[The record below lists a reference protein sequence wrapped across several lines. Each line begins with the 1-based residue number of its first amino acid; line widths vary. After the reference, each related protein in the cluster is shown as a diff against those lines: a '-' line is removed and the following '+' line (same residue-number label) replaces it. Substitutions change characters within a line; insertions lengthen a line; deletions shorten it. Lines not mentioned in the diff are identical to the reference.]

1 MEMPEGSPMDTLH
14 FNHPARHGFV
24 RVAAA
29 LPRVALAQPLANAE
43 TSLKWIEHAMR
54 QGAAV
59 VALPELGLSGY
70 SCDDLFHQSPL
81 LQACLQGLQRVCEGS
96 AAWNVMWVVGMPL
109 QVDEQLFNV
118 AVVGC
123 RGRLLGVVPKTYLPN
138 HGEFYEARQFAP
150 ASQLSR
156 LALGL
161 LGQEVPVG
169 SQILF
174 EHLQHPGL
182 RLHVE
187 LCEDLWTPIPPSSL
201 AALAGATVTVNLSAS
216 NAAVGKA
223 AYREQLVRQ
232 QSARCLGAYVYASAG
247 AGESTTD
254 LAWDGHGLIAENGQ
268 LLAQSQRFLEEGQ
281 CIVADV
287 DLGLLAHER
296 MRLGSFG
303 QSRLLHAQALQGF
316 RRVQVDCPL
325 AALEAP
331 GEMALRR
338 VVNPHPYVPS
348 LASEREPR
356 CQEVVSIQVQGLEQ
370 RLRSSGIQRLV
381 IGISGGLDST
391 LALLVAAQALKQM
404 GLPSTQILACTMPGF
419 ATSERTREQALRLMQ
434 AVGCEAREIDIR
446 PSCMQMLR
454 DLDHPHARGEP
465 VYDVTFE
472 NVQAG
477 ERTNHLFRLANHHGG
492 LVVGTG
498 DLSELALGWCT
509 YGVGDHMSHYN
520 VNASVPKTL
529 VRHLIAWMA
538 EREGSSAELKAVLQ
552 AILDTEISPELVP
565 PDAQGQMQSTQ
576 AHVGAYELQDFNLYH
591 TLRYG
596 FAPSKIAY
604 LAGQAWAQQA
614 AQGRPAFDSETIRHT
629 LGLFV
634 RRFFQGSQF
643 KRSCVPN
650 GPKVGQGGSLSPRG
664 DWRAPSDASAA
675 AWLADWEQI
684 PKRF

>member
-1 MEMPEGSPMDTLH
+1 MDTLN

-29 LPRVALAQPLANAE
+29 LPRVALAQPLVNAQA
-43 TSLKWIEHAMR
+43 SLELIEQAVT
-54 QGAAV
+54 QGASV

-81 LQACLQGLQRVCEGS
+81 LDASLQALRLVCEGS
-96 AAWNVMWVVGMPL
+96 AKWGLIWVLGMPL
-109 QVDEQLFNV
+109 RVDEQLFNV
-118 AVVGC
+118 AVLGC
-123 RGRLLGVVPKTYLPN
+123 QGRLLGVVPKTYLPN
-138 HGEFYEARQFAP
+138 HGEFYEGRQFA
-150 ASQLSR
+150 SGCQLSR
-156 LALGL
+156 TVLNL

-169 SQILF
+169 SQLLF
-174 EHLQHPGL
+174 EHQRFPGL

-201 AALAGATVTVNLSAS
+201 AALAGATVMLNLSAS

-268 LLAQSQRFLEEGQ
+268 LLAQSQRFSEEGQ

-287 DLGLLAHER
+287 DLGLIAHER

-303 QSRLLHAQALQGF
+303 QSRQVHAQALQGW
-316 RRVQVDCPL
+316 RRVMVDGPIP
-325 AALEAP
+325 ALDAP
-331 GEMALRR
+331 GQLALRR
-338 VVNPHPYVPS
+338 TVHPHPYVPS
-348 LASEREPR
+348 LPTEREPR
-356 CQEVVSIQVQGLEQ
+356 CQEVVSIQVQGLVQ

-381 IGISGGLDST
+381 IGVSGGLDST
-391 LALLVAAQALKQM
+391 LALLVSVQALKQL
-404 GLPSTQILACTMPGF
+404 GQPPSQILACTLPGF
-419 ATSERTREQALRLMQ
+419 ATSERTRDQALRLMQ

-446 PSCMQMLR
+446 PSCEQMLK
-454 DLDHPHARGEP
+454 DLAHPYAQGEP

-538 EREGSSAELKAVLQ
+538 EREGSPAPLKGVLQ
-552 AILDTEISPELVP
+552 DILDTEISPELVP

-576 AHVGAYELQDFNLYH
+576 AQVGAYELQDFNLYH

-614 AQGRPAFDSETIRHT
+614 AQGRPAYDHATIRQA
-629 LGLFV
+629 LGIFV

-650 GPKVGQGGSLSPRG
+650 GPKVGNGGSLSPRG

-675 AWLADWEQI
+675 VWLADWEQI
-684 PKRF
+684 PQGM